1 MQSEKT
7 IISWCKSGE
16 DRGFVLLKVPGKYS
30 QFVAAFLEIGL
41 KWENVTIIIEI
52 VRKTKAI
59 GG

>member
-1 MQSEKT
+1 M
-7 IISWCKSGE
+7 
-16 DRGFVLLKVPGKYS
+16 LLKVPGKYS